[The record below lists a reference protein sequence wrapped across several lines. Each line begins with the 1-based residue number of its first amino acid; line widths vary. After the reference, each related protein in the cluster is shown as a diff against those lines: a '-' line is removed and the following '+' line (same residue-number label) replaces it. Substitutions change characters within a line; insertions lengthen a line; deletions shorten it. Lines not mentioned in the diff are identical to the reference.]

1 MQDWYKIIC
10 GLSDGS
16 DLDWPWR
23 LHLRSET
30 FLTLMRR
37 EILAC
42 INNVHVYMNCRVHMA
57 CNNKHFTE
65 TEGLLN
71 VTASHAQCNVH
82 FRDTVT
88 NRKWCHN
95 HHNRF
100 TALFSGTTRVS
111 RCQKRT
117 SGLYGARGDQRLGT
131 TPSRLTSAHLHH
143 PPSLTGSDIYGL

>member
-1 MQDWYKIIC
+1 METQLHWKTDTKSR

-16 DLDWPWR
+16 STNDLEWPWR
-23 LHLRSET
+23 SLLLPET
-30 FLTLMRR
+30 LLTLMTR

-71 VTASHAQCNVH
+71 VTASHAQCKVQ

-117 SGLYGARGDQRLGT
+117 SGLYGARGDQQRQT
-131 TPSRLTSAHLHH
+131 QWPSGWAPLH
-143 PPSLTGSDIYGL
+143 PD